1 MNNLSSLKRV
11 LPFLLLIFMAN
22 INKKHRHML
31 FEDNTGIFKDIRFWL
46 LVIALTILLTL
57 VGRSYLM
64 GVW

>member
-1 MNNLSSLKRV
+1 
-11 LPFLLLIFMAN
+11 
-22 INKKHRHML
+22 ML